1 MLFLIKKKEPKKI
14 IINRGRIEN
23 KGSEDNESRP
33 ELTYQ
38 DYKDWVEDA
47 FRPLGKKGWENAE
60 IVTDYMTDEDNDLL
74 VKDSTSLAIW
84 IVTIGEYEVRHDIL
98 EERVHTELCYH
109 IPRFLDGLYDDDLTE
124 EEHKQ
129 MQADVDYILSKIE
142 LYEVHPAEDDDEE

>member
-1 MLFLIKKKEPKKI
+1 MSTVM
-14 IINRGRIEN
+14 RV
-23 KGSEDNESRP
+23 DP

-47 FRPLGKKGWENAE
+47 FRPLGEKGWEKAE

-84 IVTIGEYEVRHDIL
+84 IITIGEYEIRHNIL
-98 EERVHTELCYH
+98 EERVHDQLCYH
-109 IPRFLDGLYDDDLTE
+109 IPRFLDGIFDEDLSE

-129 MQADVDYILSKIE
+129 MQADVDYILSKVE
-142 LYEVHPAEDDDEE
+142 MYNVVDSDDDEE

>member
-1 MLFLIKKKEPKKI
+1 M
-14 IINRGRIEN
+14 RVA
-23 KGSEDNESRP
+23 P
-33 ELTYQ
+33 EFTYPE
-38 DYKDWVEDA
+38 YKVWVMDA
-47 FRPLGKKGWENAE
+47 FRLLKNNVCKTADE
-60 IVTDYMTDEDNDLL
+60 VTDYMANEDDDLF
-74 VKDSTSLAIW
+74 VEGSTSLAIW

-129 MQADVDYILSKIE
+129 MQEDVDYILSKIE

>member
-1 MLFLIKKKEPKKI
+1 M
-14 IINRGRIEN
+14 RV
-23 KGSEDNESRP
+23 DP

-60 IVTDYMTDEDNDLL
+60 IVTDYMTDEDNDRL

-98 EERVHTELCYH
+98 EKRVHNELCYH
-109 IPRFLDGLYDDDLTE
+109 IPRFLDGVYDDDLSE

-142 LYEVHPAEDDDEE
+142 LYEVVPIEDDEEK

>member
-1 MLFLIKKKEPKKI
+1 M
-14 IINRGRIEN
+14 RV
-23 KGSEDNESRP
+23 DP

-129 MQADVDYILSKIE
+129 MQADVGYILSKIE